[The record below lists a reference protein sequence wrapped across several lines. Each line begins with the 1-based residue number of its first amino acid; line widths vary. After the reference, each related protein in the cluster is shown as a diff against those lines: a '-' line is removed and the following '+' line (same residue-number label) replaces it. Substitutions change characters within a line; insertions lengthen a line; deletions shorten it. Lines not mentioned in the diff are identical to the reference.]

1 MNEARRACGQHSSK
15 RGVFRL
21 CAEALFQPHMRRLAE
36 PERTLL
42 QQGTVVRAVRKNRG
56 LAFHILSYHFLV
68 KRGAGPLITDGYCVS
83 PWYAQTFPRCHRWK
97 VGVTRMV
104 ALI

>member
-1 MNEARRACGQHSSK
+1 MNKARGTCDQHSSK

-21 CAEALFQPHMRRLAE
+21 CAEAHMRRLAE

-42 QQGTVVRAVRKNRG
+42 QQGTVVRAVKNRG
-56 LAFHILSYHFLV
+56 LAFHILSCHFLV
-68 KRGAGPLITDGYCVS
+68 KQGAGPLITDIGYCIS
-83 PWYAQTFPRCHRWK
+83 PWCAQTFPRCHRWK
-97 VGVTRMV
+97 VGVIRMV